1 MSKGI
6 GLGFA
11 AFLAYAISDACA
23 KAMHGAL
30 PPYEMGLF
38 AALFSTLVLPVLL
51 RRGSSVIDMVKP
63 QRPLLWV
70 ARGVLTVLNILAS
83 VMAFTY
89 LTMAEAFSLIFIM
102 PLVTTALSVAF
113 LKERV
118 TPASWIAISIGFIGV
133 LIVLR
138 PGFRD
143 IGIGQLAGLSC
154 GITGSISS
162 VLMRYVGHSEKPIT
176 QFGAAQLLPFL
187 VFGVLSAG
195 HFVTP
200 TPVQWLIIAG
210 YAVLAAVGGV
220 LLTFAGRL
228 VAASHLAPSQ
238 YSQMI
243 WGTAL
248 GAWLFNDRIDG
259 LTVVGIVVIVGA
271 GLWLFVPKRL
281 VQSLLKAGRPTPP

>member
-6 GLGFA
+6 WLGFI

-38 AALFSTLVLPVLL
+38 SALFSTLLLPFLL
-51 RRGSSVIDMVKP
+51 RRGSGIADLVRP
-63 QRPLLWV
+63 QRPILWIVRGLL
-70 ARGVLTVLNILAS
+70 AVLNIS
-83 VMAFTY
+83 TSIVAFTY

-102 PLVTTALSVAF
+102 PLVTAALSVTF

-118 TPASWIAISIGFIGV
+118 TPSSWLAIALGFVGV
-133 LIVLR
+133 LIILR

-154 GITGSISS
+154 GVTGAMST
-162 VLMRYVGHSEKPIT
+162 VLLRYVGHSEKPVT
-176 QFGAAQLLPFL
+176 QFGGAQLMPFL
-187 VFGVLSAG
+187 VFGVMTAG
-195 HFVTP
+195 HFVPP
-200 TPVQWLIIAG
+200 TPVQWLVIAG
-210 YAVLAAVGGV
+210 YALLAAVGSV

-228 VAASHLAPSQ
+228 VAASHLAPTQ
-238 YSQMI
+238 YSQML

-248 GAWLFNDRIDG
+248 GAGLFADRIDW
-259 LTVVGIVVIVGA
+259 LTVVGIMIIVGA
-271 GLWLFVPKRL
+271 GLWLFVPKDGPAA
-281 VQSLLKAGRPTPP
+281 VSH